1 MNAKNTT
8 WKVEGMMCPHCEET
22 VSRAVNGLPGIK
34 NAAASYRSG
43 TLSADWEEDELP
55 ERRIAAALKKEGY
68 TLVGRA
74 EVFDKRAALNFVLS
88 AAVLAALWLLMN
100 NSGLSAKLS
109 AFPVAKA
116 GMSLGAL
123 FIIGIMTSFH
133 CAAMCGGISIGTAAE
148 GKSGAAL
155 EYNAGRVIS
164 YTVTGGIV
172 GALGRAFSIS
182 TSAKGIIQLMAGT
195 FMIIMAL
202 NLIGCFS
209 FLRALSPR
217 LPRSLNRIIT
227 GRRSPLLIGLLNGLM
242 PCGPLQGMQLYALS
256 AGSWYMGAL
265 SMLCFALGTLPL
277 MLGVGLLSGR
287 LNKKYS
293 RYVQAFSAMLV
304 AVLGIGM
311 LQSGAALASARGTS
325 AAVQAQA
332 DQAAQAEVQEVYSK
346 ADQGSFDGI
355 TVKAGVPVRWH
366 LEVPA
371 GKLNGCNN
379 AITIPQYGIE
389 KELQE
394 GDNIIEFTPTE
405 TGTVPFSCWMGM
417 IRSEIKV
424 I

>member
-1 MNAKNTT
+1 MSAKKTT

-22 VSRAVNGLPGIK
+22 VRRAVSGLPGVS

-43 TLSADWEEDELP
+43 TLSANWEEDELP
-55 ERRIAAALKKEGY
+55 ERRIAAALEKEGY
-68 TLVGRA
+68 TLIGRA
-74 EVFDKRAALNFVLS
+74 GAFDKRAAVNFAAS

-100 NSGLSAKLS
+100 STGLSDRLS

-123 FIIGIMTSFH
+123 FIIGVMTSFH

-172 GALGRAFSIS
+172 GALGRAFCIS
-182 TSAKGIIQLMAGT
+182 TSAKGMMQLIAGG

-202 NLIGCFS
+202 NLVGCFS

-217 LPRSLNRIIT
+217 LPKGLNRIFA
-227 GRRSPLLIGLLNGLM
+227 GRRSPLIIGLLNGLM

-256 AGSWYMGAL
+256 SGSWYMGAL

-287 LNKKYS
+287 LNKKHT
-293 RYVQAFSAMLV
+293 RYVQVFSAMLV
-304 AVLGIGM
+304 AALGIGM
-311 LQSGAALASARGTS
+311 LQSGAALAAARGTG
-325 AAVQAQA
+325 AAVQAQTE
-332 DQAAQAEVQEVYSK
+332 QTEVQEVYSK
-346 ADQGSFDGI
+346 ANYGSFDGI

-424 I
+424 V